1 MVKQRIIETNEG
13 IQGKATVQMYS
24 SFQKN
29 MRDKGWIETD
39 NIIKAGISRGHA
51 LEIGPGPGYLG
62 LEWLKKTSQTQLTV
76 LEISQAMIDISRQN
90 AQDYHLDAD
99 RITYVHHTAQ
109 MLPFEDNRFD
119 SVFSAGSLHEW
130 ENPLEVF
137 NEIHRVLK
145 PSGKLFVSDLKR
157 NINVL
162 VKGMMKL
169 TAKPKEIKAGLI
181 SSINAAYTIEELQTL
196 LEQSAFKTYKV
207 TSNPFGIELSG
218 EK

>member
-76 LEISQAMIDISRQN
+76 LEISQTMIDISRQN
-90 AQDYHLDAD
+90 AQEYHLDAD

-109 MLPFEDNRFD
+109 MLPFKDNTFD

-196 LEQSAFKTYKV
+196 LEQSAFTTYNIS
-207 TSNPFGIELSG
+207 TNPFGIELSG